1 MNENMENKEIVES
14 NDLLDL
20 KVGMT
25 AGDMLKNARTT
36 GRRKREIQTIAKQLC
51 IREEF
56 LEALESGN
64 YSAIPEQVYI
74 LGFARNY
81 ALEVGLDPDE
91 IVKKIKEEMGLS
103 SDCART
109 DDETACA
116 MPSIK
121 EESWVKVW
129 FVKIYQFIYQHWLWF
144 LGVAVLIGA
153 AVAVVFVI
161 MANEGKKPVE
171 IVNSA
176 FAPVVT
182 ETTEVVVADNVVTE
196 GTEVAAVVDDGTPKF
211 NAEVREVFGTDNKD
225 ESVVVLQAVQ
235 ESWVKIEDGR
245 GNTMFSRV
253 LVPGDVYYVPKGN
266 NYKATFGNAGGVD
279 IWVNGKLAPDAGADH
294 ARVSDISLKPE
305 KLMAKK

>member
-1 MNENMENKEIVES
+1 MNENMENTA
-14 NDLLDL
+14 DLLDL

-64 YSAIPEQVYI
+64 YSIIPEQVYI

-81 ALEVGLDPDE
+81 ALELGLDPDE
-91 IVKKIKEEMGLS
+91 IVKKIKEEMGVS
-103 SDCART
+103 SDCAKT
-109 DDETACA
+109 DEDETACA

-129 FVKIYQFIYQHWLWF
+129 FVKVYQFIYQHWLWF
-144 LGVAVLIGA
+144 LGGAVLIGVIIA
-153 AVAVVFVI
+153 IVFVL
-161 MANEGKKPVE
+161 MSNDKQSVAG
-171 IVNSA
+171 VNNT
-176 FAPVVT
+176 FAPVVAEST
-182 ETTEVVVADNVVTE
+182 DGTNGTTAVVAD
-196 GTEVAAVVDDGTPKF
+196 GTGIATAVVGDGTPKF

-225 ESVVVLQAVQ
+225 ESAVVLQAVQ
-235 ESWVKIEDGR
+235 ESWVKVEDGR
-245 GNTMFSRV
+245 GNTVFSRV

-279 IWVNGKLAPDAGADH
+279 IWVNGKLAPDAGPDH
-294 ARVSDISLKPE
+294 TRISDISLKPE

>member
-1 MNENMENKEIVES
+1 MNENMENTA
-14 NDLLDL
+14 DLLDL

-64 YSAIPEQVYI
+64 YSIIPEQVYI

-81 ALEVGLDPDE
+81 ALELGLDPDE
-91 IVKKIKEEMGLS
+91 IVKKIKEEMGVS
-103 SDCART
+103 SDCAKT
-109 DDETACA
+109 DEDETACA

-129 FVKIYQFIYQHWLWF
+129 FVKVYQFIYQHWLWF
-144 LGVAVLIGA
+144 LGGAVLIGA
-153 AVAVVFVI
+153 IIAIVFVLMSNDKQSVAVV
-161 MANEGKKPVE
+161 N
-171 IVNSA
+171 NT
-176 FAPVVT
+176 FAPVAAEST
-182 ETTEVVVADNVVTE
+182 DGTNGTTAVVAD
-196 GTEVAAVVDDGTPKF
+196 GTGIATAVVGDGTPKF

-225 ESVVVLQAVQ
+225 ESAVVLQAVQ
-235 ESWVKIEDGR
+235 ESWVKVEDGR
-245 GNTMFSRV
+245 GNTVFSRV

-294 ARVSDISLKPE
+294 TRISDISLKPE

>member
-171 IVNSA
+171 MVNNA
-176 FAPVVT
+176 FAPVAT
-182 ETTEVVVADNVVTE
+182 ETTGVVADNVVTE

>member
-1 MNENMENKEIVES
+1 MNENMENTA
-14 NDLLDL
+14 DLLDL

-64 YSAIPEQVYI
+64 YSIIPEQVYI

-81 ALEVGLDPDE
+81 ALELGLDPDE
-91 IVKKIKEEMGLS
+91 IVKKIKEEMGVS
-103 SDCART
+103 SDCAKT
-109 DDETACA
+109 DEDETACA

-121 EESWVKVW
+121 EESWVKIW
-129 FVKIYQFIYQHWLWF
+129 FVKVYQFIYQHWLWF
-144 LGVAVLIGA
+144 LGGAVLIGA
-153 AVAVVFVI
+153 IIAIVFVLMSNDKQSVAVV
-161 MANEGKKPVE
+161 N
-171 IVNSA
+171 NT
-176 FAPVVT
+176 FAPVAAEST
-182 ETTEVVVADNVVTE
+182 DGTTAVVAD
-196 GTEVAAVVDDGTPKF
+196 GTGIATAVVGDGTPKF

-225 ESVVVLQAVQ
+225 ESAVVLQAVQ
-235 ESWVKIEDGR
+235 ESWVKVEDGR
-245 GNTMFSRV
+245 GNTVFSRV

-279 IWVNGKLAPDAGADH
+279 IWVNGKLAPDAGPDH
-294 ARVSDISLKPE
+294 TRISDISLKPE

>member
-1 MNENMENKEIVES
+1 MNENMENTA
-14 NDLLDL
+14 DLLDL

-64 YSAIPEQVYI
+64 YSIIPEQVYI

-81 ALEVGLDPDE
+81 ALELGLDPDE
-91 IVKKIKEEMGLS
+91 IVKKIKEEMGVS
-103 SDCART
+103 SDCAKT
-109 DDETACA
+109 DEDETACA

-129 FVKIYQFIYQHWLWF
+129 FVKVYQFIYQHWLWF
-144 LGVAVLIGA
+144 LGGAVLIGA
-153 AVAVVFVI
+153 IIAIVFVLMSKDKQSGAVV
-161 MANEGKKPVE
+161 N
-171 IVNSA
+171 NT
-176 FAPVVT
+176 FAPVAAEST
-182 ETTEVVVADNVVTE
+182 DGANNAVVAE
-196 GTEVAAVVDDGTPKF
+196 GAEVASVAVDDGTPKF

-225 ESVVVLQAVQ
+225 ESAVVLQAVQ
-235 ESWVKIEDGR
+235 ESWVKVEDGR
-245 GNTMFSRV
+245 GNTVFSRV

-294 ARVSDISLKPE
+294 TRVSDISLKPE

>member
-1 MNENMENKEIVES
+1 MNENMENTA
-14 NDLLDL
+14 DLLDL

-64 YSAIPEQVYI
+64 YSIIPEQVYI

-81 ALEVGLDPDE
+81 ALELGLDPDE
-91 IVKKIKEEMGLS
+91 IVKKIKEEMGVS
-103 SDCART
+103 SDCAKT
-109 DDETACA
+109 DEDETACA

-129 FVKIYQFIYQHWLWF
+129 FVKVYQFIYQHWLWF
-144 LGVAVLIGA
+144 LGGAVLIGA
-153 AVAVVFVI
+153 IIAIVFVLMSKDKQSVAVV
-161 MANEGKKPVE
+161 N
-171 IVNSA
+171 NT
-176 FAPVVT
+176 FAPVAAEST
-182 ETTEVVVADNVVTE
+182 DGTNGATAVVAD
-196 GTEVAAVVDDGTPKF
+196 GTEIATAVVDDGTPKF

-225 ESVVVLQAVQ
+225 ESAVVLQAVQ
-235 ESWVKIEDGR
+235 ESWVKVEDGR
-245 GNTMFSRV
+245 GNTVFSRV

-294 ARVSDISLKPE
+294 TRISDISLKPE

>member
-1 MNENMENKEIVES
+1 MNENMENTA
-14 NDLLDL
+14 DLLDL

-64 YSAIPEQVYI
+64 YSIIPEQVYI

-81 ALEVGLDPDE
+81 ALELGLDPDE
-91 IVKKIKEEMGLS
+91 IVKKIKEEMGVS
-103 SDCART
+103 SDCAKT
-109 DDETACA
+109 DEDETACA

-129 FVKIYQFIYQHWLWF
+129 FVKVYQFIYQHWLWF
-144 LGVAVLIGA
+144 LGGAVLIGA
-153 AVAVVFVI
+153 IIAIVFVLMSKDKQSVAVV
-161 MANEGKKPVE
+161 N
-171 IVNSA
+171 NT
-176 FAPVVT
+176 FAPVAAEST
-182 ETTEVVVADNVVTE
+182 DGTNGTTAVVAD
-196 GTEVAAVVDDGTPKF
+196 GTEIATAVVDDGTPKF

-225 ESVVVLQAVQ
+225 ESAVVLQAVQ
-235 ESWVKIEDGR
+235 ESWVKVEDGR
-245 GNTMFSRV
+245 GNTVFSRV

-294 ARVSDISLKPE
+294 TRISDISLKPE

>member
-1 MNENMENKEIVES
+1 MNENMENTA
-14 NDLLDL
+14 DLLDL

-64 YSAIPEQVYI
+64 YSIIPEQVYI

-81 ALEVGLDPDE
+81 ALELGLDPDE
-91 IVKKIKEEMGLS
+91 IVKKIKEEMGVS
-103 SDCART
+103 SDCAKT
-109 DDETACA
+109 DEDETACA

-129 FVKIYQFIYQHWLWF
+129 FVKVYQFIYQHWLWF
-144 LGVAVLIGA
+144 LGGAVLIGA
-153 AVAVVFVI
+153 IIAIVFVVMSKGEQSEAVV
-161 MANEGKKPVE
+161 N
-171 IVNSA
+171 NT
-176 FAPVVT
+176 FAPVVA
-182 ETTEVVVADNVVTE
+182 ETANGTNNAVVAE
-196 GTEVAAVVDDGTPKF
+196 GAEVASVAVDDGTPKF

-225 ESVVVLQAVQ
+225 ESAVVLQAIQ
-235 ESWVKIEDGR
+235 ESWVKVEDGR
-245 GNTMFSRV
+245 GNTVFSRV

-279 IWVNGKLAPDAGADH
+279 IWVNGKLAPDAGPDH
-294 ARVSDISLKPE
+294 TRISDISLKPE

>member
-1 MNENMENKEIVES
+1 MNENMENTA
-14 NDLLDL
+14 DLLDL

-64 YSAIPEQVYI
+64 YSIIPEQVYI

-81 ALEVGLDPDE
+81 ALELGLDPDE
-91 IVKKIKEEMGLS
+91 IVKKIKEEMGVS
-103 SDCART
+103 SDCAKT
-109 DDETACA
+109 DEDETACA

-129 FVKIYQFIYQHWLWF
+129 FVKVYQFIYQHWLWF
-144 LGVAVLIGA
+144 LGGAVLIGA
-153 AVAVVFVI
+153 IIAIVFVLMSKDKQSVAVV
-161 MANEGKKPVE
+161 N
-171 IVNSA
+171 NT
-176 FAPVVT
+176 FAPVAAEST
-182 ETTEVVVADNVVTE
+182 DGTNGTTAVVAE
-196 GTEVAAVVDDGTPKF
+196 GAEVATAVVDDGTPKF

-225 ESVVVLQAVQ
+225 ESAVVLQAVQ
-235 ESWVKIEDGR
+235 ESWVKVEDGR
-245 GNTMFSRV
+245 GNTVFSRV

-294 ARVSDISLKPE
+294 TRISDISLKPE

>member
-1 MNENMENKEIVES
+1 MNENMENTA
-14 NDLLDL
+14 DLLDL

-64 YSAIPEQVYI
+64 YSVIPEQVYI

-81 ALEVGLDPDE
+81 ALELGLDPDE
-91 IVKKIKEEMGLS
+91 IVKKIKEEMGVS
-103 SDCART
+103 SDCAKT
-109 DDETACA
+109 DEDATACA

-121 EESWVKVW
+121 EESWLKVW
-129 FVKIYQFIYQHWLWF
+129 FVKVYQFIYQHWLWF
-144 LGVAVLIGA
+144 LGAAVLIGA
-153 AVAVVFVI
+153 VVAVVFVV
-161 MANEGKKPVE
+161 MLKDKQPDAV
-171 IVNSA
+171 VNNA

-182 ETTEVVVADNVVTE
+182 ETTDGVNNAVVAE
-196 GTEVAAVVDDGTPKF
+196 GAEVASVVVDDGTPKF
-211 NAEVREVFGTDNKD
+211 NAEVREVFGADNKD
-225 ESVVVLQAVQ
+225 ESVVVLQAIQ
-235 ESWVKIEDGR
+235 ESWVKVEDGR
-245 GNTMFSRV
+245 GNTVFSRV

-294 ARVSDISLKPE
+294 TRVSDISLKPE

>member
-1 MNENMENKEIVES
+1 MNENMENTA
-14 NDLLDL
+14 DLLDL

-64 YSAIPEQVYI
+64 YSVIPEQVYI

-81 ALEVGLDPDE
+81 ALELGLDPDE
-91 IVKKIKEEMGLS
+91 IVKKIKEEMGVS
-103 SDCART
+103 SDCAKT
-109 DDETACA
+109 DEDATACA

-121 EESWVKVW
+121 EESWLKVW
-129 FVKIYQFIYQHWLWF
+129 FVKVYQFIYQHWLWF
-144 LGVAVLIGA
+144 LGAAVLIGA
-153 AVAVVFVI
+153 VVAVVFVV
-161 MANEGKKPVE
+161 MLKDKQPDAV
-171 IVNSA
+171 VNNA

-182 ETTEVVVADNVVTE
+182 ETTDGVNNAVVAE
-196 GTEVAAVVDDGTPKF
+196 GAEVASVAVDDGTPKF

-225 ESVVVLQAVQ
+225 ESAVVLQAIQ
-235 ESWVKIEDGR
+235 ESWVKVEDGR
-245 GNTMFSRV
+245 GNTVFSRV

-294 ARVSDISLKPE
+294 TRVSDISLKPE

>member
-1 MNENMENKEIVES
+1 MNENMENTA
-14 NDLLDL
+14 DLLDL

-64 YSAIPEQVYI
+64 YSVIPEQVYI

-81 ALEVGLDPDE
+81 ALELGLDPDE
-91 IVKKIKEEMGLS
+91 IVKKIKEEMGVS
-103 SDCART
+103 SDCAKT
-109 DDETACA
+109 DEDETACA

-129 FVKIYQFIYQHWLWF
+129 FVKVYQFIYQHWLWF
-144 LGVAVLIGA
+144 LGAAVLIGA
-153 AVAVVFVI
+153 VVSVVFVV
-161 MANEGKKPVE
+161 MLKDKQPDAV
-171 IVNSA
+171 VNNA

-182 ETTEVVVADNVVTE
+182 ETTDGVNNAVVAE
-196 GTEVAAVVDDGTPKF
+196 GAEVASVVVDDGTPKF
-211 NAEVREVFGTDNKD
+211 NAEVREVFGADNKD
-225 ESVVVLQAVQ
+225 ESVVVLQAIQ
-235 ESWVKIEDGR
+235 ESWVKVEDGR
-245 GNTMFSRV
+245 GNTVFSRV

-294 ARVSDISLKPE
+294 TRVSDISLKPE

>member
-1 MNENMENKEIVES
+1 MNENMENTA
-14 NDLLDL
+14 DLLDL

-64 YSAIPEQVYI
+64 YSIIPEQVYI

-81 ALEVGLDPDE
+81 ALELGLDPDE
-91 IVKKIKEEMGLS
+91 IVKKIKEEMGVS
-103 SDCART
+103 SDCAKT
-109 DDETACA
+109 DEDETACA

-129 FVKIYQFIYQHWLWF
+129 FVKVYQFIYQHWLWF
-144 LGVAVLIGA
+144 LGGAVLIGVIIA
-153 AVAVVFVI
+153 IVFVLMSNDKQSVAVV
-161 MANEGKKPVE
+161 N
-171 IVNSA
+171 NT
-176 FAPVVT
+176 FAPVAAEST
-182 ETTEVVVADNVVTE
+182 DGTTAGVAD
-196 GTEVAAVVDDGTPKF
+196 GTGIATAVVGDGTPKF

-225 ESVVVLQAVQ
+225 ESAVVLQAVQ
-235 ESWVKIEDGR
+235 ESWVKVEDGR
-245 GNTMFSRV
+245 GNTVFSRV

-294 ARVSDISLKPE
+294 TRISDISLKPE

>member
-1 MNENMENKEIVES
+1 MNENMENTA
-14 NDLLDL
+14 DLLDL

-64 YSAIPEQVYI
+64 YSIIPEQVYI

-81 ALEVGLDPDE
+81 ALELGLDPDE
-91 IVKKIKEEMGLS
+91 IVKKIKEEMGVS
-103 SDCART
+103 SDCAKT
-109 DDETACA
+109 DEDETACA

-129 FVKIYQFIYQHWLWF
+129 FVKVYQFIYQHWLWF
-144 LGVAVLIGA
+144 LGGAVLIGA
-153 AVAVVFVI
+153 IIAIVFVLMSNDKQSVAVV
-161 MANEGKKPVE
+161 N
-171 IVNSA
+171 NT
-176 FAPVVT
+176 FAPVAAEST
-182 ETTEVVVADNVVTE
+182 DGTTAVVAD
-196 GTEVAAVVDDGTPKF
+196 GTEIATAVVDDGTPKF

-225 ESVVVLQAVQ
+225 ESAVVLQAVQ
-235 ESWVKIEDGR
+235 ESWVKVEDGR
-245 GNTMFSRV
+245 GNTVFSRV

-294 ARVSDISLKPE
+294 TRISDISLKPE

>member
-171 IVNSA
+171 IVNNA

-182 ETTEVVVADNVVTE
+182 ETTGVVADNVVTE
-196 GTEVAAVVDDGTPKF
+196 GTEVVAVVDDGTPKF

>member
-1 MNENMENKEIVES
+1 MNENMENTA
-14 NDLLDL
+14 DLLDL

-64 YSAIPEQVYI
+64 YSIIPEQVYI

-81 ALEVGLDPDE
+81 ALELGLDPDE
-91 IVKKIKEEMGLS
+91 IVKKIKEEMGVS
-103 SDCART
+103 SDCAKT
-109 DDETACA
+109 DEDETACA

-129 FVKIYQFIYQHWLWF
+129 FVKVYQFIYQHWLWF
-144 LGVAVLIGA
+144 LGGAVLIGVIIA
-153 AVAVVFVI
+153 IVFVLMSKDKQSIAVV
-161 MANEGKKPVE
+161 N
-171 IVNSA
+171 NT
-176 FAPVVT
+176 FAPVAAEST
-182 ETTEVVVADNVVTE
+182 DGANNAVVAE
-196 GTEVAAVVDDGTPKF
+196 GVEVASVAVDDGTPKF

-225 ESVVVLQAVQ
+225 ESAVVLQAIQ
-235 ESWVKIEDGR
+235 ESWIKVEDGR
-245 GNTMFSRV
+245 GNTVFSRV

-294 ARVSDISLKPE
+294 TRVSDISLKPE

>member
-1 MNENMENKEIVES
+1 MNENMENTA
-14 NDLLDL
+14 DLLDL

-64 YSAIPEQVYI
+64 YSVIPEQVYI

-81 ALEVGLDPDE
+81 ALELGLDPDE
-91 IVKKIKEEMGLS
+91 IVKKIKEEMGVS
-103 SDCART
+103 SDCAKT
-109 DDETACA
+109 DEDETACA

-121 EESWVKVW
+121 EESWLKVW
-129 FVKIYQFIYQHWLWF
+129 FVKVYQFIYQHWLWF
-144 LGVAVLIGA
+144 LGAAVLIGA
-153 AVAVVFVI
+153 VVAVVFVV
-161 MANEGKKPVE
+161 MLKDKQPDAV
-171 IVNSA
+171 VNNA

-182 ETTEVVVADNVVTE
+182 ETTDGVNNAVVAE
-196 GTEVAAVVDDGTPKF
+196 GAEVASVVVDDGTPKF
-211 NAEVREVFGTDNKD
+211 NAEVREVFGADNKD
-225 ESVVVLQAVQ
+225 ESVVVLQAIQ
-235 ESWVKIEDGR
+235 ESWVKVEDGR
-245 GNTMFSRV
+245 GNTVFSRV

-294 ARVSDISLKPE
+294 TRVSDISLKPE

>member
-1 MNENMENKEIVES
+1 MNENMENTA
-14 NDLLDL
+14 DLLDL

-64 YSAIPEQVYI
+64 YSIIPEQVYI

-81 ALEVGLDPDE
+81 ALELGLDPDE
-91 IVKKIKEEMGLS
+91 IVKKIKEEMGVS
-103 SDCART
+103 SDCAKT
-109 DDETACA
+109 DEDKTACA

-129 FVKIYQFIYQHWLWF
+129 FVKVYQFIYQHWLWF
-144 LGVAVLIGA
+144 LGGAVLIGA
-153 AVAVVFVI
+153 IIAIVFVLMSKDKQSVAVVNNTV
-161 MANEGKKPVE
+161 
-171 IVNSA
+171 
-176 FAPVVT
+176 APVAAEST
-182 ETTEVVVADNVVTE
+182 DGTNGTTAVVAD
-196 GTEVAAVVDDGTPKF
+196 GTEIVTAVVDDGTPKF

-225 ESVVVLQAVQ
+225 ESAVVLQAVQ
-235 ESWVKIEDGR
+235 ESWVKVEDGR
-245 GNTMFSRV
+245 GNTVFSRV

-294 ARVSDISLKPE
+294 TRISDISLKPE

>member
-1 MNENMENKEIVES
+1 MNENMENTA
-14 NDLLDL
+14 DLLDL

-64 YSAIPEQVYI
+64 YSVIPEQVYI

-81 ALEVGLDPDE
+81 ALELGLDPDE
-91 IVKKIKEEMGLS
+91 IVKKIKEEMGVS
-103 SDCART
+103 SDCAKT
-109 DDETACA
+109 DEDETACA

-121 EESWVKVW
+121 EENWVKVW
-129 FVKIYQFIYQHWLWF
+129 FVKVYQFIYQHWLWF
-144 LGVAVLIGA
+144 LGAAVLIGA
-153 AVAVVFVI
+153 VVAVVFVV
-161 MANEGKKPVE
+161 MLKDKQPDAV
-171 IVNSA
+171 VNNA

-182 ETTEVVVADNVVTE
+182 ETTDGVNNAVVAE
-196 GTEVAAVVDDGTPKF
+196 GAEVASVVVDDGTPKF
-211 NAEVREVFGTDNKD
+211 NAEVREVFGADNKD
-225 ESVVVLQAVQ
+225 ESVVVLQAIQ
-235 ESWVKIEDGR
+235 ESWVKVEDGR
-245 GNTMFSRV
+245 GNTVFSRV

-294 ARVSDISLKPE
+294 TRVSDISLKPE